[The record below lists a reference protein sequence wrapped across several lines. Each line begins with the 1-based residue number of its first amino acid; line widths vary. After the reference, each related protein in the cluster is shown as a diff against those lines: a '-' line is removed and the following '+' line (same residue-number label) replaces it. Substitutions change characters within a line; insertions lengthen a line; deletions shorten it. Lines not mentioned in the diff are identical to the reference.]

1 MGSSHAAGSR
11 GRRAARRCAVLAAA
25 LLLAGCAARRAE
37 KVTFH
42 EPQMDFSLIR
52 TVAVMPFAN
61 LAPVQAAGDRVR
73 EIFMTML
80 QATGAVYVLPPGEV
94 ARGISRAGIQNP
106 QAPAPEEAVALGKLI
121 GADAVITGTVLEY
134 GETRSGS
141 TSASLISL
149 SVRMMEAKTGRI
161 VWSAAATKGGV
172 SPAARLFGG
181 GGEPMNEVTTKAVD
195 DLLDKLFR

>member
-1 MGSSHAAGSR
+1 MRSSRAAGWTDLR
-11 GRRAARRCAVLAAA
+11 TARRRAALAAA
-25 LLLAGCAARRAE
+25 LVLAGCAGRRAE

-42 EPQMDFSLIR
+42 EPDMDFSLIR

-61 LAPVQAAGDRVR
+61 LAPVQAAGERVR
-73 EIFMTML
+73 EVFMTML
-80 QATGAVYVLPPGEV
+80 QATGAVYVLPPGEI
-94 ARGISRAGIQNP
+94 ARGISRSGIQNP
-106 QAPAPEEAVALGKLI
+106 QAPTPEEAVALCAMI

-141 TSASLISL
+141 ATASLISL

-161 VWSAAATKGGV
+161 VWSAASTKGGV
-172 SPAARLFGG
+172 TPAARLFGG